1 MPATRSAEIATDAP
15 AAATPVSPAATVYD
29 AGGPV
34 ASLQEALAERLAMQ
48 AGTHPFAAPAPHWT
62 ERLISGFSRALGPVL
77 LIAGYY
83 LVARL
88 FF

>member
-1 MPATRSAEIATDAP
+1 MPAARSAEIAIDTP
-15 AAATPVSPAATVYD
+15 AAVPPAAPVYD

-34 ASLQEALAERLAMQ
+34 ASLQEALAERLSQ
-48 AGTHPFAAPAPHWT
+48 NAGTTRFAPPAPHWT
-62 ERLISGFSRALGPVL
+62 ERLIAGFSRAMGPIL